1 MSQQV
6 AIMTSQN
13 EHRTGP
19 LTQTTTGLHRVT
31 CQCGWSSTA
40 EELDGLARDVTEHMN
55 PGLVPGSL
63 TAPVG

>member
-1 MSQQV
+1 
-6 AIMTSQN
+6 MTPKN
-13 EHRTGP
+13 DHRTGP

-40 EELDGLARDVTEHMN
+40 AELDGLALDVTEHMN

-63 TAPVG
+63 ATPIG